1 MDSSDIGGHQRNVEI
16 TSVISFIEE
25 TLKTF
30 KGFGEQLKILL
41 DSNLT
46 HKNLSTPKVYNTH
59 WLNEE
64 MQPFYR
70 KIKSKGYTKD
80 AKENTVLIEEQ
91 FFKPRN
97 HTQHKKC
104 PNTELFLVRIFLY
117 LG

>member
-1 MDSSDIGGHQRNVEI
+1 MDSSDIGDHQRNVEI

-59 WLNEE
+59 
-64 MQPFYR
+64 
-70 KIKSKGYTKD
+70 
-80 AKENTVLIEEQ
+80 
-91 FFKPRN
+91 
-97 HTQHKKC
+97 
-104 PNTELFLVRIFLY
+104 
-117 LG
+117 